1 MSDFGGETEPA
12 VNDDSRNTSEERPYL
27 LFTIPNLL
35 CFLRL
40 AGSPVLLWI
49 AWRNDGGL
57 FLIVFLVLLMT
68 DWIDGKLA
76 ILLNQKSVYGAR
88 LDSIAD
94 AALYTATLFGVGWLE
109 WDLIRREAV
118 WLLAVVISYAL
129 TSGAGLLKYGRLPS
143 YHTRAAKTCW
153 LLAGLAVV
161 SVLTDWADWPLRV
174 AAGAVVLTNLEAV
187 AITAVLP
194 EWTPEVRTLAAALRK
209 RKALSNNSKS

>member
-1 MSDFGGETEPA
+1 M
-12 VNDDSRNTSEERPYL
+12 NDDFQKTCEDRPYL

-40 AGSPVLLWI
+40 AGSPGLVWI
-49 AWRNDGGL
+49 AFLNESRL

-88 LDSIAD
+88 LDSVAD
-94 AALYTATLFGVGWLE
+94 AALYTATLFGVGWLK
-109 WDLIRREAV
+109 WDLIRQEAA
-118 WLLAVVISYAL
+118 WLIAVVVSYAL

-143 YHTRAAKTCW
+143 YHTRAAKVCW
-153 LLAGLAVV
+153 LLAGLATV
-161 SVLTDWADWPLRV
+161 SVLIDWSVWPLRI

-187 AITAVLP
+187 AITVVLP
-194 EWTPEVRTLAAALRK
+194 EWTPEVRTFAAALRK
-209 RKALSNNSKS
+209 RNASKYAGDSETLQS